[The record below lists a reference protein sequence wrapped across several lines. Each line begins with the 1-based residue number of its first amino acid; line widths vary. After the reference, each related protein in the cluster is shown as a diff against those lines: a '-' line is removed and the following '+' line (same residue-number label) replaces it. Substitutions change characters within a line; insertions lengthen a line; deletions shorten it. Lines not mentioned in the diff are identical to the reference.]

1 MGFTLSLKRSWKN
14 SMSRKSSLREELE
27 RRAVASAKSPVDLG
41 LSAANRV
48 VLFPTDSIDQPV
60 EFVRLLANHGLSLRK
75 GREVL
80 ETLADGRPA
89 IVDLTT
95 ADLGSALL
103 GLARLGVLGTAF
115 EVPSVDVKRVRE
127 EQGLSQPDFAK
138 CYGLEVDTVRNWE
151 QRRYEPE
158 GPAKVLLNVINHEPQ
173 AVCRAL
179 IRELLTQD
187 RHRGLVERLQRK
199 IAARMEDQSEKH
211 IPEWF
216 NQRVPPPDGYV
227 WVLKRK
233 QTYTD

>member
-1 MGFTLSLKRSWKN
+1 
-14 SMSRKSSLREELE
+14 MSRKFSLREELE
-27 RRAVASAKSPVDLG
+27 RRAAAKATGPVDSDS
-41 LSAANRV
+41 SAANRII
-48 VLFPTDSIDQPV
+48 LLPTDSIDQPV
-60 EFVRLLANHGLSLRK
+60 EFVRLLATHGLSLRK

-80 ETLADGRPA
+80 EILAAGRPA

-95 ADLGSALL
+95 SNLADVLS
-103 GLARLGVLGTAF
+103 GLSSFGVLGTPF
-115 EVPSVDVKRVRE
+115 EVPDVDVKRVRE

-158 GPAKVLLNVINHEPQ
+158 GAAKVLLNVINHEPQ

-179 IRELLTQD
+179 ISELLTQD
-187 RHRGLVERLQRK
+187 RHRGLVERIQRK
-199 IAARMEDQSEKH
+199 IAARLEEQSEKH

-216 NQRVPPPDGYV
+216 NPRVAPPDGYV

-233 QTYTD
+233 QTHTD